1 MPYIDV
7 LCSGDYMIITRSLHS
22 KFRIPDVPE
31 SGPVEDGFTVM
42 LPDPEARKEEGKP
55 GLEGYR
61 DWTVDVGE
69 EIADIGVRSDEDMI
83 VIATFL

>member
-1 MPYIDV
+1 MV
-7 LCSGDYMIITRSLHS
+7 ITRSLHS

-42 LPDPEARKEEGKP
+42 VPEP
-55 GLEGYR
+55 GRTKTGTDIMGGYK
-61 DWTVDVGE
+61 DWTVDVGG

>member
-1 MPYIDV
+1 
-7 LCSGDYMIITRSLHS
+7 MIITRSLHGR
-22 KFRIPDVPE
+22 FRVPDVPE
-31 SGPVEDGFTVM
+31 SGPVEDGITVM
-42 LPDPEARKEEGKP
+42 VPEAGREKGKN

-61 DWTVDVGE
+61 EWTIDVGG